1 MNSKH
6 TIDDAL
12 PTTGSLQRANILI
25 TAIARGSRRG
35 SSLTELVARTGLP
48 RPTIHRVLDTL
59 IRMAWV
65 QRDVHTARYNLGRD
79 LAAIGYSAIS
89 RNPVEAVAAPVL
101 SQLASAVDRVVYL
114 NVRSELDMVCIG
126 RYESPTPD
134 ARDRG
139 RVGLRGPLGMSP
151 GCLAIFC
158 CLPQAEIEDI
168 IAANLSRYHRIQGFD
183 ETRFRAAVAYARQQ
197 GYGTY
202 DHIVLDKALSA
213 LAVAVLD
220 SDQQPLAAIGLT
232 YDASLYTPKMRQQ
245 LLLSLQQAAA
255 QISCQV

>member
-1 MNSKH
+1 MVNNDNAS
-6 TIDDAL
+6 
-12 PTTGSLQRANILI
+12 TTGSLQRANILI
-25 TAIARGSRRG
+25 TAIARGSRGG

-65 QRDVHTARYNLGRD
+65 HRDPHTARYNLGRD

-89 RNPVEAVAAPVL
+89 RYPVEHSAAPIL
-101 SQLASAVDRVVYL
+101 SQLASEVDRVVYL
-114 NVRSELDMVCIG
+114 NVRSGLDMICIG
-126 RYESPTPD
+126 RYESRTPD
-134 ARDRG
+134 NRDRG

-151 GCLAIFC
+151 GCLAIFS
-158 CLPQAEIEDI
+158 CLHDTEIEGI
-168 IAANLSRYHRIQGFD
+168 IAANMSRYHRIQGFD
-183 ETRFRAAVAYARQQ
+183 ETRFRAAVGHARQQ

-213 LAVAVLD
+213 LAVPLLD

-232 YDASLYTPKMRQQ
+232 YDAERYPTKKRQQ
-245 LLLSLQQAAA
+245 LLLALQTAAA
-255 QISCQV
+255 RINSLL